1 MAASRPT
8 TAGLVLRTGVG
19 PSRSWIVIAPV
30 DGQKPVPESAWSRI
44 SEEGPE
50 DWINWSPDGRTL
62 DFTSQRDGHHCL
74 WAQRLDAGSHR
85 PAGAPFAVEHLH
97 GHLFYRVGG
106 WSAAG
111 GHIAMVLNESAG
123 NVWMMSGG
131 VR

>member
-1 MAASRPT
+1 MMQGPAGRQPQPAST
-8 TAGLVLRTGVG
+8 LVSIGRRT
-19 PSRSWIVIAPV
+19 
-30 DGQKPVPESAWSRI
+30 DY
-44 SEEGPE
+44 
-50 DWINWSPDGRTL
+50 
-62 DFTSQRDGHHCL
+62 FTSQRDGHLCL